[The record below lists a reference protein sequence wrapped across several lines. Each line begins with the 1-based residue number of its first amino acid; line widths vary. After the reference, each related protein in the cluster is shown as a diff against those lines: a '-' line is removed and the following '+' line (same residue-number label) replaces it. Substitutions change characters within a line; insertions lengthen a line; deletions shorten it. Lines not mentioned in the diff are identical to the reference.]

1 MALTKIEAGLLAAN
15 SVNTSAIGNDSIGS
29 NNIIDRAVTAD
40 KIANTAVDAGVYG
53 GSTAIPVITVDAQGR
68 LSNVV
73 NTSIVVGDAYPH
85 PFVFTSIGT

>member
-1 MALTKIEAGLLAAN
+1 MALTKVESGLL
-15 SVNTSAIGNDSIGS
+15 
-29 NNIIDRAVTAD
+29 
-40 KIANTAVDAGVYG
+40 ANTAVTSGVYG